1 VRRRRRAGILATCTL
16 PRWRLLAARVPTRAT
31 IYRKTAKGQAEI
43 ETRALRLPPRLRS
56 ALILVDGKRSDEE
69 LHKLILQEPAQTL
82 RWLNEQALIEAVGV
96 APPAAW
102 PPQTAAPRTPQP
114 PAQAPA
120 NEPAPALR
128 AQEFKAWRADMV
140 RSFTDAVGPMSEALA
155 LKMERARDDAE
166 LRPLAQMAQRI
177 IANARGAQAASD
189 FSQRFL

>member
-1 VRRRRRAGILATCTL
+1 M
-16 PRWRLLAARVPTRAT
+16 AT

-56 ALILVDGKRSDEE
+56 ALILVVGKRSDEE

-82 RWLNEQALIEAVGV
+82 RWLSEQALIEAIGV
-96 APPAAW
+96 APPAAR
-102 PPQTAAPRTPQP
+102 PAQGAPQSAAPAPGTPLS
-114 PAQAPA
+114 APA
-120 NEPAPALR
+120 REPAPALR
-128 AQEFKAWRADMV
+128 AEEFKAWRADMV

-155 LKMERARDDAE
+155 LKMERARDEAE

-177 IANARGAQAASD
+177 IANARGAQAAGE